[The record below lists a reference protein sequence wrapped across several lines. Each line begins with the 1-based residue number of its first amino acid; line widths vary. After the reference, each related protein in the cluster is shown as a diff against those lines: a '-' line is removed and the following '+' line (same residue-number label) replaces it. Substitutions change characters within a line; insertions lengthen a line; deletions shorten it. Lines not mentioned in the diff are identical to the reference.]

1 MVKRDAHSNIATQ
14 LLRLRLGLTAAAKH
28 FNSSAEDHGRVGVQ
42 LALFELDFFLRGLFG
57 TQHASIF
64 MPLNQLRYALID
76 LDRGKVV
83 PLLTPK
89 KTKNR
94 PKDSSAKEALRSSAA
109 VAMELFMKGK
119 VQRKQAARNVAKRLS
134 EMGYEH
140 SPGKQISAKHVEDW
154 RDRMMTERP
163 SEFEPAGRFHR
174 LVPQLELRFRDN
186 PLAAATYLLQQIA
199 ATAPPDIPK
208 KPPS

>member
-1 MVKRDAHSNIATQ
+1 MDKADTDPTIASQ
-14 LLRLRLGLTAAAKH
+14 LSRLRLGLTAAVKH
-28 FNSSAEDHGRVGVQ
+28 FNSSADDHGRIGIQ
-42 LALFELDFFLRGLFG
+42 LALFEVDLFLRALLGS
-57 TQHASIF
+57 QNASMF

-83 PLLTPK
+83 PLLRPK
-89 KTKNR
+89 KPENR

-109 VAMELFMKGK
+109 VAMEFYMKAK

-140 SPGKQISAKHVEDW
+140 SRGKQITAQHVEDW
-154 RDRMMTERP
+154 RDRVMTERP

-174 LVPQLELRFRDN
+174 LVPQLEAMFPDA
-186 PLAAATYLLQQIA
+186 PLAAAKYLLQQIS

-208 KPPS
+208 KPRS